1 MKKINDYITENQI
14 VPIYEFI
21 VTPIIFSLCAA
32 TALHFGVK
40 LTKKVKKY
48 ANNFWDWACGDKN
61 INMNMGMSAAES
73 QNNNSDFL
81 IEGEIKKIDKKNV
94 QPMQIPSADILKK
107 LIEKSNPKDGKQGLF
122 VFQNLLKETP
132 ELENINKSPYYP
144 NYVVFMD
151 PGSKDNEDEKPN
163 FYGML
168 GFSQKYW
175 SIVAKN
181 GKTNKIKQ
189 FAANHKAYMNIFAVQ
204 TDPQYA
210 KQGLFDVYL
219 ENMKKAIKET
229 KMEGLTIKCKNED
242 LVKVYSKYGFTKC
255 ENLDNYMELSL
266 SKKEE
271 K

>member
-1 MKKINDYITENQI
+1 MKKFQDYIVENEI

-21 VTPIIFSLCAA
+21 VTPVIFSLCAA

-40 LTKKVKKY
+40 LTKKIKKY
-48 ANNFWDWACGDKN
+48 ANNFWNWACSDKN
-61 INMNMGMSAAES
+61 INMDISTPEF
-73 QNNNSDFL
+73 QNNDSDFL
-81 IEGEIKKIDKKNV
+81 IKGEIKKIDKKNV
-94 QPMQIPSADILKK
+94 QPMQIPSSDILKK
-107 LIEKSNPKDGKQGLF
+107 LIENSNPKDDKQGLF

-132 ELENINKSPYYP
+132 ELEKINKSPYYP
-144 NYVVFMD
+144 NYVIFMD

-175 SIVAKN
+175 SVVAKN
-181 GKTNKIKQ
+181 EKDNKIKQ

-210 KQGLFDVYL
+210 KQGLFDVYF
-219 ENMKKAIKET
+219 ENMKKAVKET
-229 KMEGLTIKCKNED
+229 KMEGLTIKCENED
-242 LVKVYSKYGFTKC
+242 LAKVYSKYGFVKC
-255 ENLDNYMELSL
+255 KNLKGYMEMSL
-266 SKKEE
+266 TKK